1 MIELLYNDKTNK
13 WYQKSTYQFLYWG
26 KEQKR
31 LAPPPSSSIS
41 SIITLDSNKNDA
53 IRPIVG
59 ILAGSNSSHH
69 FSGNASIFKSIQE
82 EIRNTG
88 GLSYV
93 FTPNDVYRTFIKGYL
108 YDPHSKKWTG
118 YRFPYPNIVYNR
130 IPDRKEEQAE
140 KVALLFNLFSQKGI
154 PYFNRSFFQKDA
166 IISHLNSNEK
176 LTNFIP
182 ETERLTVTSLEEYL
196 HTYPSVFCKPSS
208 GSKGRGIFRVKNTST
223 GYQYIDHDNAH
234 SFASINKLHDYIHPL
249 LLENYMIQRDI
260 QLDTYENQTYDFR
273 ILVQKP
279 LNSWNVTGIGI
290 RAAQAGSLTTHVP
303 RGGRIIPFHKLANH
317 KDKAKLTRLAIMA
330 AEVLEEETKMKECSM
345 DIGKDSDGQFWIF
358 EANSKPMRFDEPYI
372 HRDYIQSLIAS
383 FRTFSAF

>member
-1 MIELLYNDKTNK
+1 MIELFYDDKTNN
-13 WYQKSTYQFLYWG
+13 WHQKSTYQFLYWG

-31 LAPPPSSSIS
+31 LAPLPSSSIP
-41 SIITLDSNKNDA
+41 SIITLNSNKTDA
-53 IRPIVG
+53 IRPLVG

-69 FSGNASIFKSIQE
+69 FSGNASIFKSIQK

-108 YDPHSKKWTG
+108 YDPIQKKWTG

-130 IPDRKEEQAE
+130 IPDRKEEQTK

-166 IISHLNSNEK
+166 IISHLTSDAK

-182 ETERLTVTSLEEYL
+182 ETEILTIKSFQEYL
-196 HTYPSVFCKPSS
+196 QRYPSVFCKPSS
-208 GSKGRGIFRVKNTST
+208 GSKGRGIFKVKKTPT
-223 GYQYIDHDNAH
+223 GYQYIDHESTH
-234 SFASINKLHDYIHPL
+234 SFTSIDKLYDHIHIQ
-249 LLENYMIQRDI
+249 ESYMIQRDI
-260 QLDTYENQTYDFR
+260 QLDTYENHPYDFR

-279 LNSWNVTGIGI
+279 LKSWNVTGIGI
-290 RAAQAGSLTTHVP
+290 RAAQDGGLTTHVP
-303 RGGRIIPFHKLANH
+303 RGGRIIPFHKLATD
-317 KDKAKLTRLAIMA
+317 KDKAALTQLAIMA
-330 AEVLEEETKMKECSM
+330 AEVLEEETKMSECSM
-345 DIGKDSDGQFWIF
+345 DIGKDSDGHFWIF
-358 EANSKPMRFDEPYI
+358 EANSKPMRFDEPDI